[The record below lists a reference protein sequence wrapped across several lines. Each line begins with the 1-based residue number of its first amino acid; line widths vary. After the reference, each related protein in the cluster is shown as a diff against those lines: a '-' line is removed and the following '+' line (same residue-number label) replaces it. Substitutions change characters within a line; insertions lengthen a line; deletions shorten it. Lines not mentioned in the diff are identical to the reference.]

1 MARHILAIYCTYLIC
16 SSHFFTP
23 HSWANHFYLVYL
35 LISTAKP
42 EALRGQDQPL
52 LASISRAHNF
62 LSIVGTHCI
71 QEIQPVHSEGQPWDF
86 FGGNDVLVAQS
97 CLTLCDPTDYS
108 LPGFSAHG
116 ILQARI
122 LEWVAILFSGDPGI
136 EPGSPA
142 LPADSLQSFWG
153 RLSSWGAVHE
163 W

>member
-1 MARHILAIYCTYLIC
+1 MARHILAVYCTYLIC

-122 LEWVAILFSGDPGI
+122 LEWVVVPSFR
-136 EPGSPA
+136 GS
-142 LPADSLQSFWG
+142 S
-153 RLSSWGAVHE
+153 
-163 W
+163 